1 MVESEEVIQQEN
13 EMYEVSKFMMVT
25 ISLLDNNMLV
35 CDDKKSVSFVNPAT
49 MQMIAS
55 IQLPNEGCY
64 LYSAYLN
71 KINKTVYLG
80 FDNKKIIGVD
90 SERYTNKSS
99 M

>member
-25 ISLLDNNMLV
+25 ISLLDNNMLA
-35 CDDKKSVSFVNPAT
+35 CDDKKSVSLINLAT

-55 IQLPNEGCY
+55 IQLPSEGCY